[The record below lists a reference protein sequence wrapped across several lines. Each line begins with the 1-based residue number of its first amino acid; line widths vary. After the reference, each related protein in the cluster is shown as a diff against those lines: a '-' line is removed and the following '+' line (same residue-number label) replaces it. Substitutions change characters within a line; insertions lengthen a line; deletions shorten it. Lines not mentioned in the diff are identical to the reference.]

1 MQRRSQVQRQRV
13 FAGDEARGAVESQ
26 IEPGPLRHH
35 QQSILKLNNV
45 KKVDE
50 DPDEPGGQARD
61 LQPVQIGDGGEAAE
75 SSEISFVEIMKW
87 FGLFAVKTR
96 ANHFRDIGALL
107 NGGL

>member
-61 LQPVQIGDGGEAAE
+61 LQPVQIGDGGEAAYGG
-75 SSEISFVEIMKW
+75 EIPFVEIMER
-87 FGLFAVKTR
+87 FGLLVTKTR
-96 ANHFRDIGALL
+96 GSYFRVKSG
-107 NGGL
+107 